1 MSEMQTHRETKQL
14 AQLIACFNT
23 KDLIHSHTFGRSP
36 YIPGRPKIRNTK
48 LLDQDEFM
56 AVTI

>member
-23 KDLIHSHTFGRSP
+23 KDPIRRHTAGRSP
-36 YIPGRPKIRNTK
+36 YVPGRPKIRNNK